1 MAKGTLTPLA
11 RSLQLMAGPTGVAI
25 MNLLH
30 GIRGSSP
37 TRAFSLEQ
45 RRANGVIGPT
55 LVMLPEIWNLLD
67 DESFARQIGNWIV
80 TMRKKL
86 GCVWM
91 DAQSP
96 EQVSSSAIWPQ
107 IRDNVLVRVFV
118 PVENFTPSAKTAYQR
133 DFGLS
138 DGQIRTIQKLVAK
151 RDYFIA
157 EQGDASRRI
166 SVPLDPR
173 TIAILRSEM
182 SAQIM
187 FDRHLH
193 SGLPDW
199 KERYIEEATAQA
211 RGDPVPA
218 VAPDAHPEVDHA

>member
-1 MAKGTLTPLA
+1 
-11 RSLQLMAGPTGVAI
+11 